1 MESPV
6 AVANSRSVKFFSW
19 RYRRSRKYD
28 CQASIQTGDPRN
40 FKTFDELL
48 KAIKDQLAYEIKAI
62 VAGNHVN
69 NDIGFERVCPALS
82 LSFYECIENAK
93 DYAWGGAKYN
103 LGNGID
109 AIGVADLINSVYA
122 VKKLVFDDEKLD
134 MQHLL
139 DALVHDFVGYEDV
152 QQMCL
157 DAPKYGNDDC
167 EELENLTADLFTFL
181 ADYIESFSSGFE
193 HMTSGILPISGNT
206 PFGLEVGALPSGRNA
221 FKPLTDGVSATGGTD
236 VEGMGAV
243 IKNVSYIPHARF
255 TQGTLLNLKL
265 DPSFNK
271 GAASAE
277 ALMSFLKTLC
287 TLGVFHVQFN
297 VVDKETLLNAQEH
310 PEDYKG
316 LLIRVAG
323 YTAYFTELGKEVQDD
338 IISRTA
344 IPRQA
349 VAVNPT
355 DCERRSVLRHALVPL
370 WQKGKEYHK
379 P

>member
-1 MESPV
+1 MDGLPVPFSILLKNPMESPV

-19 RYRRSRKYD
+19 RYRRSRKYG
-28 CQASIQTGDPRN
+28 CQASIQTGDPRD
-40 FKTFDELL
+40 FKTFDEFL

-69 NDIGFERVCPALS
+69 DDIGFERVCPALS

-181 ADYIESFSSGFE
+181 ADYIESFSSRFG
-193 HMTSGILPISGNT
+193 HMTSGILPVSGNT

-344 IPRQA
+344 YTSA
-349 VAVNPT
+349 GG
-355 DCERRSVLRHALVPL
+355 CC
-370 WQKGKEYHK
+370 
-379 P
+379 